1 MSGITRFAIDAPR
14 LTQVFIVL
22 VIVAGL
28 AQFFTFPRQ
37 EDPAITIREVV
48 ISAHFPG
55 MAPLDVEQL
64 ITRRIEEELR
74 SLPEIDDIWSD
85 SKTGVAVVH
94 ADTTDDVSFEEL
106 PNMWQRIRNRMIDL
120 APRLPSG
127 TIGPFVN
134 DEFGLVAVATI
145 ALWSDGFSMSEM
157 RDAAQG
163 VRDRLYEL
171 DGVRKVELW
180 GVHEERVFLEFS
192 TAKLAQAGVNIEDV
206 LRSLVKQ
213 NVILPGGKYDIVGQD
228 IILEASGNFQSVED
242 IENAFVKVPGTEQSI
257 RVQDLLNVR
266 RGFAEPAQ
274 DLAYYNGRR
283 TIVVSVSIT
292 PGVNAVEFGER
303 LKAKVTD
310 LESRL
315 PIGYVLE
322 FATFQPDLVEGAV
335 NGALNNV
342 YQTLAIVGAVVMLF
356 LGIRTGLIVGSF
368 VPMTMLMGLV
378 IMRMF
383 GIELERISIASAII
397 ALGMLVD
404 NGIVIAEEIQ
414 IRLARGE
421 ERRKACVSAAGDL
434 AVPLLTSS
442 LTTILAFM
450 PMLLLTGQTGE
461 YAYSLPMVVTILLLS
476 SWFLSMYM
484 TPYLS
489 FHFMRAPA
497 AGASTDKAPTGGISG
512 AYRSLLEALLR
523 FRHLVLLFTLVVLAG
538 GGYLGSKLVREMFG
552 YSDRNQ
558 FLVYVDLPAGYNIDT
573 TDEVV
578 QRLGVWLAD
587 RDVNPEITG
596 TIAYVGTGGPR
607 FVLVLSPFDPDPNRA
622 FLIVN
627 TERSD
632 QIVEVAE
639 RVRQHLFAR
648 FPEADARVKRM
659 WTNGQ
664 DPGLVEIRLFG
675 PDPEVLYRKGE
686 TLAGMVRAM
695 RGAIDVRNNWENKVM
710 KAEILVDQAR
720 ARRAGVTSEAVANSL
735 AAFVDGIQA
744 TDFREGDQAIP
755 VLLRSAPEERAVGS
769 DLFNIRVQSSRGG
782 DVSMSQ
788 IADSRGRWE
797 YSRIARRNQERALT
811 VELKHERLKAPEL
824 LAAVTP
830 SIEALALG
838 EDYRWEV
845 GGEIEQ
851 QAETMPKLARWLPHA
866 GFLMVVLLIWQ
877 FNSYRRPAIIAF
889 TLPLAFCGAFVGL
902 VLFRAPFDFFGIL
915 GLLSLAGIIINNG
928 IVLIDRIDVERTA
941 GREPYDAVV
950 EATVS
955 RFRPICM
962 TTITTLLG
970 VMPLIISHDAVF
982 YSMALI
988 IGSGLVFGT
997 VLTLGV
1003 VPVLYAVLFRV
1014 RRPAT
1019 SAAA

>member
-1 MSGITRFAIDAPR
+1 
-14 LTQVFIVL
+14 
-22 VIVAGL
+22 
-28 AQFFTFPRQ
+28 
-37 EDPAITIREVV
+37 
-48 ISAHFPG
+48 
-55 MAPLDVEQL
+55 
-64 ITRRIEEELR
+64 
-74 SLPEIDDIWSD
+74 
-85 SKTGVAVVH
+85 
-94 ADTTDDVSFEEL
+94 
-106 PNMWQRIRNRMIDL
+106 
-120 APRLPSG
+120 
-127 TIGPFVN
+127 
-134 DEFGLVAVATI
+134 
-145 ALWSDGFSMSEM
+145 
-157 RDAAQG
+157 
-163 VRDRLYEL
+163 
-171 DGVRKVELW
+171 
-180 GVHEERVFLEFS
+180 
-192 TAKLAQAGVNIEDV
+192 
-206 LRSLVKQ
+206 
-213 NVILPGGKYDIVGQD
+213 
-228 IILEASGNFQSVED
+228 
-242 IENAFVKVPGTEQSI
+242 
-257 RVQDLLNVR
+257 
-266 RGFAEPAQ
+266 
-274 DLAYYNGRR
+274 
-283 TIVVSVSIT
+283 
-292 PGVNAVEFGER
+292 
-303 LKAKVTD
+303 
-310 LESRL
+310 
-315 PIGYVLE
+315 
-322 FATFQPDLVEGAV
+322 
-335 NGALNNV
+335 
-342 YQTLAIVGAVVMLF
+342 
-356 LGIRTGLIVGSF
+356 
-368 VPMTMLMGLV
+368 
-378 IMRMF
+378 
-383 GIELERISIASAII
+383 
-397 ALGMLVD
+397 
-404 NGIVIAEEIQ
+404 
-414 IRLARGE
+414 
-421 ERRKACVSAAGDL
+421 
-434 AVPLLTSS
+434 
-442 LTTILAFM
+442 
-450 PMLLLTGQTGE
+450 
-461 YAYSLPMVVTILLLS
+461 
-476 SWFLSMYM
+476 
-484 TPYLS
+484 
-489 FHFMRAPA
+489 
-497 AGASTDKAPTGGISG
+497 
-512 AYRSLLEALLR
+512 
-523 FRHLVLLFTLVVLAG
+523 
-538 GGYLGSKLVREMFG
+538 
-552 YSDRNQ
+552 
-558 FLVYVDLPAGYNIDT
+558 
-573 TDEVV
+573 
-578 QRLGVWLAD
+578 
-587 RDVNPEITG
+587 
-596 TIAYVGTGGPR
+596 
-607 FVLVLSPFDPDPNRA
+607 VLVLSPFDPDPNRA

-797 YSRIARRNQERALT
+797 YRRIARRNQERALT

-838 EDYRWEV
+838 EDYRWDV
-845 GGEIEQ
+845 GGEIES

-866 GFLMVVLLIWQ
+866 GFLMIVLLIWQ

>member
-1 MSGITRFAIDAPR
+1 VSGITRFALDAPR
-14 LTQVFIVL
+14 LTQVFIIL
-22 VIVAGL
+22 VIVTGL
-28 AQFFTFPRQ
+28 SQFFTFPRQ

-48 ISAHFPG
+48 ITANFPG

-85 SKTGVAVVH
+85 SKTGVAIVH
-94 ADTTDDVSFEEL
+94 ADTTDDVSLEDL

-120 APRLPSG
+120 QPRLPSG

-145 ALWSDGFSMSEM
+145 ALWSDGFSMGEM
-157 RDAAQG
+157 RDTAQH

-171 DGVRKVELW
+171 EGTRKVELW

-192 TAKLAQAGVNIEDV
+192 TAKLAQAGVNIDDV

-213 NVILPGGKYDIVGQD
+213 NVILPGGKYDIAGQD
-228 IILEASGNFQSVED
+228 IILEASGNFRSVSD
-242 IENAFVKVPGTEQSI
+242 IENAFVKVIGTDQSI

-283 TIVVSVSIT
+283 AIVVSVSIT
-292 PGVNAVEFGER
+292 PGVNAVEYGTL
-303 LKAKVTD
+303 LKAKVAD

-315 PIGYVLE
+315 PLGYVLE

-335 NGALNNV
+335 NGALSNV
-342 YQTLAIVGAVVMLF
+342 YQTLVIVGTVVMLF

-378 IMRMF
+378 IMRAF

-421 ERRKACVSAAGDL
+421 ERREACLNAAGDL
-434 AVPLLTSS
+434 AIPLLTSS

-450 PMLLLTGQTGE
+450 PMMLLTGQTGE
-461 YAYSLPMVVTILLLS
+461 YAFSLPMVVTILLLS

-489 FHFMRAPA
+489 YHFMKAPA
-497 AGASTDKAPTGGISG
+497 AGAEETSTGGIVG
-512 AYRSLLEALLR
+512 AYRSLLEVLLR
-523 FRHLVLLFTLVVLAG
+523 SRYLVLIFTLLVLAG

-558 FLVYVDLPAGYNIDT
+558 FLIYVDLPAGYNIDA

-578 QRLGVWLAD
+578 RRLGGWLAD
-587 RDVNPEITG
+587 RDLNPEITG

-607 FVLVLSPFDPDPNRA
+607 FVLVLAPFDADPNRA

-632 QIVEVAE
+632 QVVEVAE
-639 RVRQHLFAR
+639 RVRRHMSAG

-664 DPGLVEIRLFG
+664 DPGLVELRLIG
-675 PDPEVLYRKGE
+675 PDPEVLYQKGE
-686 TLAGMVRAM
+686 ALTGMVRGM
-695 RGAIDVRNNWENKVM
+695 RGAIDVRNNWENKIV
-710 KAEILVDQAR
+710 KSEVLVDQAR
-720 ARRAGVTSEAVANSL
+720 ARRAGVTSEAVANAL

-755 VLLRSAPEERAVGS
+755 VLLRSAPGERAVGS
-769 DLFNIRVQSSRGG
+769 DLFHIRVQSSKGG
-782 DVSMSQ
+782 DLSLSQ
-788 IADSRGRWE
+788 IADYRGRWE
-797 YSRIARRNQERALT
+797 YSRIARRNQERTLT

-824 LAAVTP
+824 LAAVAP
-830 SIEALALG
+830 SVEALALG
-838 EDYRWEV
+838 EDYRWQV
-845 GGEIEQ
+845 GGEIES
-851 QAETMPKLARWLPHA
+851 QAETMPKLTRWLAPA
-866 GFLMVVLLIWQ
+866 GLLMLVLLIWQ

-889 TLPLAFCGAFVGL
+889 TLPLAFCGAFLGL
-902 VLFRAPFDFFGIL
+902 VIFRAPFDFFGIL

-928 IVLIDRIDVERTA
+928 IVLIDRIDVERNA

-1014 RRPAT
+1014 KRSPDLAH
-1019 SAAA
+1019 A